1 MSDRG
6 NIVENSRPEEG
17 GQREWLRAAAPAM
30 ARFLLGFLL
39 AAGRFAG
46 TMAPFGTALVAHS
59 GTGLGGLGALSGACL
74 GYLATGGLDWGIRY
88 AAACVLAFTLS
99 FIIGE
104 ERMETS
110 PWIAPCSAFAV
121 TAATGALGRLAGG
134 MGDVGVAAEAIARI
148 NASGYLAVVVTN
160 QPVLARGECT
170 AEELDAIFCRMETEL
185 GRRGA
190 YVDAVYY
197 CPHHPDRGFAGEVP
211 ELKTDCACRKPKP
224 GLLLCA
230 AEELHIDLAASWSV
244 GDSWRDVEAGKRAGT
259 RTALLICGEPLR
271 GGEGADLVC
280 ADLAEA
286 VGQILGLTEEQTR

>member
-134 MGDVGVAAEAIARI
+134 MGDVGVAAEVLIESLLSGAAAFFFREALSARE
-148 NASGYLAVVVTN
+148 
-160 QPVLARGECT
+160 R
-170 AEELDAIFCRMETEL
+170 
-185 GRRGA
+185 
-190 YVDAVYY
+190 
-197 CPHHPDRGFAGEVP
+197 
-211 ELKTDCACRKPKP
+211 
-224 GLLLCA
+224 
-230 AEELHIDLAASWSV
+230 
-244 GDSWRDVEAGKRAGT
+244 
-259 RTALLICGEPLR
+259 
-271 GGEGADLVC
+271 
-280 ADLAEA
+280 
-286 VGQILGLTEEQTR
+286 